1 MRSLTSVLLLIV
13 PALFAQPSRTFRVGP
28 GVDPAPWR
36 EIFSSFGLTES
47 LSASIA
53 VVTGDS
59 EAAEPLVIRIGGH
72 ATRSIDV
79 RRIVDSTRPSLEI
92 VWEHPQP
99 VPLVDLPK
107 NAQVLARDRWS
118 NTPVMA
124 SWSDRASRTLWIA
137 TPPGKHGYERY
148 PYLVQALASL
158 GFTTPY
164 TARNLWAFFDSGYRS
179 RADLDYLAAR
189 WRAAGISGLHVAA
202 WHYFETDPAR
212 DAYLKRLIDACHRN
226 LIHVYAWIELP
237 HVSEQF
243 WNDHP
248 EWREKTGLGEDA
260 HLDWRKLMNLRNP
273 DCQRAVRTGVEAL
286 VARFDWDGVNLA
298 ELYFESLEGVANP
311 ARFTPLNDDVR
322 REVRQSLGFDPKDVL
337 GRDPGK
343 DPQLRKFLDY
353 RASLAL
359 NLQKSWIEI
368 LEAQRRSRPHLDLV
382 WTHIDDRF
390 DPRMRDLLGADSRQ
404 ALQLAAPS
412 RATFL
417 IEDPATVW
425 HLGPRR
431 YLEIA
436 NQYRDRPATARLAI
450 DINIVERYQDVYPT
464 KQQTGVE
471 LFELAH
477 HAAQVFPRV
486 ALYFENSILP
496 PDYPHL
502 AAASAVKPQWD
513 TNTLSAR
520 TMVGIHGGGPLL
532 VDGKP
537 WPVSDGVTTWL
548 PAGKFE
554 LALTQRL
561 PDFRIHD
568 LNAELLGASQPER
581 GRIALHYRSSASA
594 FVLLNETPD
603 LVEVD
608 GVSYPIAGPLL
619 RLPSGE
625 HRVSLRRMLASP
637 VGSPAPSARN

>member
-1 MRSLTSVLLLIV
+1 MRLPTSFLLLVV
-13 PALFAQPSRTFRVGP
+13 PALFAQPSRTFRVGA
-28 GVDPAPWR
+28 GVDAAPWR
-36 EIFSSFGLTES
+36 EIFGSFGLTES
-47 LSASIA
+47 PSASIA
-53 VVTGDS
+53 VVAGNG
-59 EAAEPLVIRIGGH
+59 EAAEPLVIRIGGR
-72 ATRSIDV
+72 AARTIDV

-92 VWEHPQP
+92 VWGTPQP
-99 VPLVDLPK
+99 VPLVELPK

-124 SWSDRASRTLWIA
+124 SWSERTSRTLWIA
-137 TPPGKHGYERY
+137 TPPGEHGYERY

-158 GFTTPY
+158 GFATPY
-164 TARNLWAFFDSGYRS
+164 TARTLWAFFDSGYRS

-202 WHYFETDPAR
+202 WHYFESDPQR
-212 DAYLKRLIDACHRN
+212 DEYLRRLIDACHRN
-226 LIHVYAWIELP
+226 LIHVYAWLELP

-243 WNDHP
+243 WNNHP
-248 EWREKTGLGEDA
+248 EWREQTGLGEDA

-273 DCQRAVRTGVEAL
+273 DCERAVRAGVEAL
-286 VARFDWDGVNLA
+286 VARFDWDGINLA
-298 ELYFESLEGVANP
+298 ELYFESLEGAANP
-311 ARFTPLNDDVR
+311 ARFTPMNDEIR
-322 REVRQSLGFDPKDVL
+322 REVRQLLGFDPKDVL
-337 GRDPGK
+337 GRDPAK
-343 DPQLRKFLDY
+343 DPKLRKFLDY
-353 RASLAL
+353 RAALAL
-359 NLQKSWIEI
+359 SLQKSWIEI
-368 LEAQRRSRPHLDLV
+368 LGAQRRSRPHLDLV

-436 NQYRDRPATARLAI
+436 SQYRDRPAAARLAI

-496 PDYPHL
+496 PDYAHL
-502 AAASAVKPQWD
+502 AAAAAVKPQWD
-513 TNTLSAR
+513 ANTLSAR
-520 TMVGIHGGGPLL
+520 AMVGVTSNGPLL

-554 LALTQRL
+554 LTPAQRL
-561 PDFRIHD
+561 PEFRVQD
-568 LNAELLGASQPER
+568 LNAELINASQPER
-581 GRIALHYRSSASA
+581 GTIGLQYRSAASA
-594 FVLLNETPD
+594 FLLLNEIPD
-603 LVEVD
+603 SAEVD
-608 GVSYPIAGPLL
+608 GAAYPVAGPLL

-625 HRVSLRRMLASP
+625 HRVSLRRTLASP
-637 VGSPAPSARN
+637 AGFPAPSARN